1 MEKAE
6 NFYWKL
12 FKSTLI
18 YLELFWSFVQ
28 VGLFCVGGGYASM
41 PLIQAQVIDVHGWL
55 SMSEFID
62 IFTISQMT
70 PGPIGINAATF
81 VGMKVAGFLGAIVA
95 TLGFVTPSF
104 ILGIILAKLFFKY
117 GNIGVIKGILNGLR
131 PAVVALICSAGMS
144 FIFLALF
151 NTEKMPINVA
161 DIDYL
166 GLFVLIVAF
175 IAVRKKVG
183 IIKILAGSGVLGLIL
198 GLIGKF

>member
-1 MEKAE
+1 M
-6 NFYWKL
+6 
-12 FKSTLI
+12 I
-18 YLELFWSFVQ
+18 YLELFWSFFQ

-41 PLIQAQVIDVHGWL
+41 PLIQAQVIDIHAWL

-198 GLIGKF
+198 GVIGKF

>member
-1 MEKAE
+1 M
-6 NFYWKL
+6 
-12 FKSTLI
+12 I

-95 TLGFVTPSF
+95 TLGFVMPSF

-198 GLIGKF
+198 GLIGKFWGDFLA

>member
-1 MEKAE
+1 M
-6 NFYWKL
+6 
-12 FKSTLI
+12 I

-95 TLGFVTPSF
+95 TLGLVTPSF